1 MLLASRDNGS
11 FVLIFAPESWE
22 KRLYWHRNTLPHR
35 LLGAR
40 CSTNM
45 ESENALK
52 EPFKRLSNLTIGPH
66 FVIHGALPL
75 RRILSRTRCSL
86 RSYPPGAGLVYRKK
100 LGHSGPIVKSESLLK
115 ALSGNS
121 CATLLWSVLLGASPC
136 NNIFTPRFKRFCNLW
151 FDTPKTD
158 MQHWMVF
165 SWFIFLMFGL
175 ICFCYSLVF
184 VSPHPRELALRK
196 IAKHMKRKTSNI
208 TRF

>member
-1 MLLASRDNGS
+1 MLLASRGNGS
-11 FVLIFAPESWE
+11 LVSIFAAESWE

-52 EPFKRLSNLTIGPH
+52 KPFKRLSNLTIGPH

-158 MQHWMVF
+158 MQHWNGLLL
-165 SWFIFLMFGL
+165 IHFLDVWANLLLLFARL
-175 ICFCYSLVF
+175 RLT
-184 VSPHPRELALRK
+184 PPPRTCSEENCETYEK
-196 IAKHMKRKTSNI
+196 KDE
-208 TRF
+208 

>member
-75 RRILSRTRCSL
+75 RRILSGTRCSL
-86 RSYPPGAGLVYRKK
+86 RSYPPGAGLVR
-100 LGHSGPIVKSESLLK
+100 
-115 ALSGNS
+115 
-121 CATLLWSVLLGASPC
+121 
-136 NNIFTPRFKRFCNLW
+136 
-151 FDTPKTD
+151 
-158 MQHWMVF
+158 
-165 SWFIFLMFGL
+165 
-175 ICFCYSLVF
+175 F
-184 VSPHPRELALRK
+184 VSKKVGPFRANSQIRESFEGSLRK
-196 IAKHMKRKTSNI
+196 FLCYFIMECLARSKPLQQYIYASI
-208 TRF
+208 